1 MRKLR
6 FYLLLFTGGLLAAC
20 HTEQLPTQQEI
31 APGVIKLQAG
41 EIDTYTPYALFGGK
55 PALGGYETAA
65 HS

>member
-6 FYLLLFTGGLLAAC
+6 LYLLLFTGGLLAAC
-20 HTEQLPTQQEI
+20 QTEQLPTQQEI

-55 PALGGYETAA
+55 PA
-65 HS
+65 